1 MCLLCC
7 VPLFMF
13 TAVQLNAAARLVE
26 AGAIRLPA
34 IRVLPWSLE
43 ALKEGHVSLERADT
57 VGKIVRAACVWCVY
71 GGGCMCVWAWGG
83 GGVWGAAWDFDACSP
98 GLHTIVST
106 RILCLFFVLT

>member
-1 MCLLCC
+1 VCLLCC

-43 ALKEGHVSLERADT
+43 ALKEGHVSLERGDT

-71 GGGCMCVWAWGG
+71 GGVYVCVGVGG
-83 GGVWGAAWDFDACSP
+83 GG
-98 GLHTIVST
+98 
-106 RILCLFFVLT
+106 CLGGCLGF